1 MSLTPRTRT
10 RPATGMIVAGL
21 FVVVL
26 LLALAVAVALGVDV
40 AGALRAATSGAI
52 SSFFP
57 PDAATAQ
64 GEDIRGLYDV
74 VFLFAAAIF
83 IGVEALI
90 IWTVIRYR
98 RKPGDNDLP
107 PQTHGN
113 NLAEILWT
121 VIPTVIV
128 AFLFFISWQTLNR
141 VDAVSPQPGLQ
152 VRAIAGQFQWTFDY
166 LAEDGQTVEYTQF
179 LPTGAEGGLVLPVGV
194 PILLQL
200 DSPDVVHSF
209 YVPRFLFKRDV
220 IPGQTNK
227 FEFTINESEA
237 GQVLRG
243 QCAELCGIGHRA
255 MVFEVRALTQEQ
267 FATWYEEQRAS
278 AQPSG
283 APASLPPNA
292 TLLDITAEGVKFDKS
307 QLEAPAGQPFG
318 ITFNNN
324 DESIPH
330 DVAISGEGGLLFNG
344 EDVPSV
350 GEIQYVVPPLDPGE
364 YQFLC
369 TIHPQ
374 QMTGNLSVK

>member
-1 MSLTPRTRT
+1 MSLSPRT

-26 LLALAVAVALGVDV
+26 LLALAVAVAVGIDV
-40 AGALRAATSGAI
+40 AGALRAAVSGI
-52 SSFFP
+52 VNSFFP
-57 PDAATAQ
+57 PDAATVQ

-98 RKPGDNDLP
+98 RKPGDDDLP

-141 VDAVSPQPGLQ
+141 VDAVSQQPALQ

-166 LAEDGQTVEYTQF
+166 LAEDGETVEYTQF
-179 LPTGAEGGLVLPVGV
+179 LPTGEGGGLTLPVGV
-194 PILLQL
+194 PVLMQL
-200 DSPDVVHSF
+200 DSPDVVHAF

-220 IPGQTNK
+220 VPGQTNT

-237 GQVLRG
+237 GQTLRG

-255 MVFEVRALTQEQ
+255 MVFEIHALTQDE
-267 FATWYEEQRAS
+267 FATWYEEARAS

-283 APASLPPNA
+283 GPPASLPPNA
-292 TLLDITAEGVKFDKS
+292 TLLDITAEGIKFDKT

-324 DESIPH
+324 DEGIPH

-344 EDVPSV
+344 EDVPTV
-350 GEIQYVVPPLDPGE
+350 GEIQYVVPPLDAGE

>member
-1 MSLTPRTRT
+1 
-10 RPATGMIVAGL
+10 MIVAGL

-40 AGALRAATSGAI
+40 AGALRAAASGTVN
-52 SSFFP
+52 SFFP
-57 PDAATAQ
+57 PDAATVQ

-74 VFLFAAAIF
+74 VFLVAAAIF

-90 IWTVIRYR
+90 IWTVFRYR
-98 RKPGDNDLP
+98 RKPGDDDLP

-141 VDAVSPQPGLQ
+141 VDAVSAQPALQ
-152 VRAIAGQFQWTFDY
+152 VRATAGQFQWTFDY
-166 LAEDGQTVEYTQF
+166 LAEDGKTIEYTQF
-179 LPTGAEGGLVLPVGV
+179 LPTGEQGGLVLPVGV
-194 PILLQL
+194 PILMYL
-200 DSPDVVHSF
+200 DSPDVNHAF

-255 MVFEVRALTQEQ
+255 MVFEIRAMTQDE
-267 FATWYEEQRAS
+267 FGTWYEEARAS

-283 APASLPPNA
+283 APESLPPNA
-292 TLLDITAEGVKFDKS
+292 TLLDITAEGIKFDKV

-318 ITFNNN
+318 IQFNNN
-324 DESIPH
+324 DEGIPH
-330 DVAISGEGGLLFNG
+330 DVAISGPDGLLFNG
-344 EDVPSV
+344 EDVPTV
-350 GEIQYVVPPLDPGE
+350 GEIQYVVPALEPGE
-364 YQFLC
+364 YEFLC

-374 QMTGNLSVK
+374 QMTGNLSIK